1 MDAAKEPKV
10 VDLTAFVT
18 RRRFYDDDEFFDEGN
33 EQRAQYIKC
42 AVVSTSSSSTPE
54 VDTGEMA
61 GGGMFHCDIE
71 NCRLLFRTAAEYA
84 SHYAVRHRH
93 RCETCSAVL
102 PNVRLLDMHV
112 EERHDS
118 YFLAMSERTPSYKCL
133 VEMCSS
139 LFWNKHERSIHLQ
152 TVHLFPK
159 KFCYDMQKRSQKKRQ
174 NKKIKSKSTRRNDG
188 DDVDDLVQHMSQIS
202 FGRTKNRNK
211 AKQHW
216 SKNTSSRVAKVTK
229 FEGGVAKAME
239 SSTFGHLSD
248 CMNGGSGGGGDGG
261 KTIVKMNRRQR
272 RALARSQQNAD
283 LKRSET

>member
-1 MDAAKEPKV
+1 MNAAKEPKV

-42 AVVSTSSSSTPE
+42 AVVSTSSSFTPE

-61 GGGMFHCDIE
+61 GGGGMFHCDIE
-71 NCRLLFRTAAEYA
+71 NCRLRFRTAAEYA

-159 KFCYDMQKRSQKKRQ
+159 KF
-174 NKKIKSKSTRRNDG
+174 
-188 DDVDDLVQHMSQIS
+188 
-202 FGRTKNRNK
+202 
-211 AKQHW
+211 
-216 SKNTSSRVAKVTK
+216 
-229 FEGGVAKAME
+229 
-239 SSTFGHLSD
+239 
-248 CMNGGSGGGGDGG
+248 
-261 KTIVKMNRRQR
+261 
-272 RALARSQQNAD
+272 
-283 LKRSET
+283 